1 MGRLSMLAQWCG
13 KEIRGHLKM
22 IKSNAIELLVMFA
35 SICKV
40 HALAPDVLKS
50 ASNSHNK
57 APHATHTA
65 TVI

>member
-1 MGRLSMLAQWCG
+1 
-13 KEIRGHLKM
+13 M

-57 APHATHTA
+57 APHAMHTA
-65 TVI
+65 TMI